1 MFYKMYKK
9 CVVLFSGGLDSRLAV
24 KIMQEQKFKVVALW
38 FKLPFGCSNEKEV
51 LEFSKKHKLNLKIF
65 DCTKGKLLQ
74 EYLKILKKPCY
85 GVGKGVNP
93 CVDCKIF
100 MFKKAKA
107 FADKNK
113 IETIVTGEVLG
124 ERPMSQMKQSLDI
137 IEKDSK
143 LVGRLLRP
151 LSAKL
156 LKSTKSE
163 EKNLINRKKLYE
175 IQGRQRKMQIELA
188 KKFKIDYPTPAGGC
202 LLCDANLKNKF
213 KKLFERGLS
222 EEEIKVAGIGRHFI
236 IDHNWIVLGKDEKE
250 NSILEN
256 LKEGE
261 LVEPNFPGPSARIF
275 SKKYEEKVKKIVAE
289 MIKIYSGKD
298 LKKREKFDK
307 WKL

>member
-1 MFYKMYKK
+1 MKQ

-24 KIMQEQKFKVVALW
+24 KIMQEQKFSVVALW

-51 LEFSKKHKLNLKIF
+51 LEFSKKHKLNLKIV

-74 EYLKILKKPCY
+74 EYLKILRKPCH

-124 ERPMSQMKQSLDI
+124 ERPMSQMKKSLDI
-137 IEKDSK
+137 IERYSK
-143 LVGRLLRP
+143 LSGRLLRP

-156 LKSTKSE
+156 LKETKAE
-163 EKNLINRKKLYE
+163 EKNLVNRKALYE
-175 IQGRQRKMQIELA
+175 IQGRQRKNQIELA

-202 LLCDANLKNKF
+202 LLCDAGLKNKF
-213 KKLFERGLS
+213 KKLFERKLS
-222 EEEIKVAGIGRHFI
+222 DEEIKVIGIGRHFMI
-236 IDHNWIVLGKDEKE
+236 NNFWIVLGRDEKE
-250 NSILEN
+250 NSVLEN
-256 LKEGE
+256 LKTGE
-261 LVEPNFPGPSARIF
+261 LVEPEFPGPSARIF
-275 SKKYEEKVKKIVAE
+275 GKADDKTRKIVSE
-289 MIKIYSGKD
+289 IIKVYSGKD
-298 LKKREKFDK
+298 LEKRKRFDK
-307 WKL
+307 WRL

>member
-1 MFYKMYKK
+1 MKK

-24 KIMQEQKFKVVALW
+24 KIMQEQKFSVVALW

-51 LEFSKKHKLNLKIF
+51 LEFSKKHKLNLKIV
-65 DCTKGKLLQ
+65 DCTKGKILQ
-74 EYLKILKKPCY
+74 EYLEILRKPCH

-124 ERPMSQMKQSLDI
+124 ERPMSQMKKSLDV
-137 IEKDSK
+137 IEKYSK
-143 LVGRLLRP
+143 LSGRLLRP

-156 LKSTKSE
+156 LKETKTE
-163 EKNLINRKKLYE
+163 GGELVDRKKLYE
-175 IQGRQRKMQIELA
+175 IQGRQRKVQIELA

-202 LLCDANLKNKF
+202 LLCDAGLKNKF
-213 KKLFERGLS
+213 SKLFERKLS
-222 EEEIKVAGIGRHFI
+222 DEEIKIIGIGRHFMI
-236 IDHNWIVLGKDEKE
+236 NNFWIVLGRDEKE

-256 LKEGE
+256 LKTGE
-261 LVEPNFPGPSARIF
+261 LVEPDFPGPSARIF
-275 SKKYEEKVKKIVAE
+275 GKADDKTRKIVVE
-289 MIKIYSGKD
+289 MIKVYSGKD
-298 LKKREKFDK
+298 LEKRKKFDK
-307 WKL
+307 WRL